1 VPSAEQVVEDES
13 EEEDGSEKKKTKK
26 TKKATQ
32 KAEKPRRVGVSN
44 IGKKPEEV
52 TLEDALYFL
61 AFPIHLGE
69 HATEAFVDEEKEINR
84 QAHAGE
90 VTLSLGKFGY
100 YVKFGETLASIPAKF
115 MREELQ
121 NDPRNMTLAQ
131 AKDLIEKKRRKPDST
146 RTKGRF
152 ASKAAKEKLA
162 KEKAEKKKQ
171 RAAKAKTT
179 KTTTTKKATSK
190 ESDVND
196 EKETTP
202 KRKKPLTAYFQFAK
216 DNRENV
222 KKENPGVSLGEASK
236 KLGAMWKELDATTKS
251 KYETD
256 AKSRL
261 EQFKREEE
269 NTVAN

>member
-1 VPSAEQVVEDES
+1 M
-13 EEEDGSEKKKTKK
+13 
-26 TKKATQ
+26 
-32 KAEKPRRVGVSN
+32 
-44 IGKKPEEV
+44 
-52 TLEDALYFL
+52 
-61 AFPIHLGE
+61 
-69 HATEAFVDEEKEINR
+69 
-84 QAHAGE
+84 
-90 VTLSLGKFGY
+90 TLSLGKFGY

-115 MREELQ
+115 MREDLQ

-162 KEKAEKKKQ
+162 KEKAEKKKKKK
-171 RAAKAKTT
+171 KAKTT

-190 ESDVND
+190 KDDD
-196 EKETTP
+196 EKKTTP

-222 KKENPGVSLGEASK
+222 KKENPGVSLGETSK

>member
-1 VPSAEQVVEDES
+1 V
-13 EEEDGSEKKKTKK
+13 
-26 TKKATQ
+26 
-32 KAEKPRRVGVSN
+32 
-44 IGKKPEEV
+44 
-52 TLEDALYFL
+52 
-61 AFPIHLGE
+61 
-69 HATEAFVDEEKEINR
+69 FVDEEKEINR
-84 QAHAGE
+84 EAHAGE

-115 MREELQ
+115 MREDLQ

-131 AKDLIEKKRRKPDST
+131 AKDLIEKKRKKPDST

-152 ASKAAKEKLA
+152 ASKAAKKKLA

-171 RAAKAKTT
+171 KAVKAKTTT

-190 ESDVND
+190 ESDD
-196 EKETTP
+196 EKKTTTP
-202 KRKKPLTAYFQFAK
+202 KKKKPLTAYFQFAK

-256 AKSRL
+256 AKARL

-269 NTVAN
+269 NKVAN

>member
-1 VPSAEQVVEDES
+1 MGERKSREEEAASGES
-13 EEEDGSEKKKTKK
+13 EDDK
-26 TKKATQ
+26 
-32 KAEKPRRVGVSN
+32 
-44 IGKKPEEV
+44 
-52 TLEDALYFL
+52 
-61 AFPIHLGE
+61 
-69 HATEAFVDEEKEINR
+69 DE
-84 QAHAGE
+84 
-90 VTLSLGKFGY
+90 
-100 YVKFGETLASIPAKF
+100 
-115 MREELQ
+115 
-121 NDPRNMTLAQ
+121 
-131 AKDLIEKKRRKPDST
+131 
-146 RTKGRF
+146 
-152 ASKAAKEKLA
+152 
-162 KEKAEKKKQ
+162 
-171 RAAKAKTT
+171 
-179 KTTTTKKATSK
+179 
-190 ESDVND
+190 ND